1 MVLLDVVVPL
11 TVVEIVVA
19 DVCMDESW
27 TVEVE
32 VVDVLPGTVVK
43 YLVWVTVVLS
53 VFGIDSIVV
62 DVLSTVSVL
71 TVTIEVRVLVMEVVP
86 M

>member
-1 MVLLDVVVPL
+1 M
-11 TVVEIVVA
+11 A
-19 DVCMDESW
+19 DVCVDESW

-43 YLVWVTVVLS
+43 YLVWVIVVLS
-53 VFGIDSIVV
+53 VFGIDNAVV

-71 TVTIEVRVLVMEVVP
+71 TFTVDVRVLVTEVVP

>member
-11 TVVEIVVA
+11 TVVGIVVNE
-19 DVCMDESW
+19 VCVDESW
-27 TVEVE
+27 SVEVE
-32 VVDVLPGTVVK
+32 VVEVLPETVVK
-43 YLVWVTVVLS
+43 YLVCVTVVLS
-53 VFGIDSIVV
+53 VLGIDNTVV

-71 TVTIEVRVLVMEVVP
+71 TFTVDVLVLVTEVVA

>member
-11 TVVEIVVA
+11 TVVGIVVT
-19 DVCMDESW
+19 DVSVDESCR
-27 TVEVE
+27 VEVE
-32 VVDVLPGTVVK
+32 VVEVLPETVVK
-43 YLVWVTVVLS
+43 YLVCVTVVLK
-53 VFGIDSIVV
+53 VLGIDSAVV

-71 TVTIEVRVLVMEVVP
+71 TFTVDVCVLVTEVVA

>member
-11 TVVEIVVA
+11 TVVGIVVNE
-19 DVCMDESW
+19 VCVDETWS
-27 TVEVE
+27 VEVE
-32 VVDVLPGTVVK
+32 VVEVLPETVVK

-53 VFGIDSIVV
+53 VLGIDNAVV

-71 TVTIEVRVLVMEVVP
+71 TFTVDVCVLVTEVVA

>member
-19 DVCMDESW
+19 DVCVDESW

-43 YLVWVTVVLS
+43 YLVWVIVVLS
-53 VFGIDSIVV
+53 VFGIDNAVV

-71 TVTIEVRVLVMEVVP
+71 TFTVDVRVLVTEVVP